1 MRSGD
6 ADSGGEDSE
15 GAGLDGGATA
25 CAAASRIEAI
35 DDELQGLQERMAD
48 LQMERRELQEGM
60 RSEEADQQEAD
71 ESSSDVEN
79 SEGQQE
85 LQDVNEVAIT
95 VGNLETNVTAEMLED
110 FVGGQVDSAWMQR
123 GCDAQGMLSGVVLF
137 ESAEVAL
144 EAQQRFDGVELCG
157 EEMSVRVGVCGRGN
171 CSGTEEGSGGSD
183 LEEEEI

>member
-1 MRSGD
+1 MR
-6 ADSGGEDSE
+6 
-15 GAGLDGGATA
+15 GAAA
-25 CAAASRIEAI
+25 CAVARIEAI
-35 DDELQGLQERMAD
+35 GDELQELQERMAD
-48 LQMERRELQEGM
+48 LLMERRGLQEGILG
-60 RSEEADQQEAD
+60 EVADQQEAVD
-71 ESSSDVEN
+71 SSSDVEN
-79 SEGQQE
+79 SEGQ
-85 LQDVNEVAIT
+85 QDVNEVAIT

-157 EEMSVRVGVCGRGN
+157 KEMSVRVGVCRRES
-171 CSGTEEGSGGSD
+171 CSGTEEDSEGSD